1 MNHRD
6 NESRASVSQRVGRR
20 AGRFAVSAAA
30 LVLVAGAPAALGQDE
45 DGDLGLGLGA
55 IMEAARNAAETANSR
70 AAEAEQAAGVMSAP
84 AQPSNEPDEQRV
96 QELMDRVR
104 VDENMIVELHVQNE
118 ALANVLQLLS
128 IQSQRNIVASQA
140 VSATVSANLYGVTFY
155 EALDAILHVNGFGYV
170 EKGNFIHVYTLAEL
184 EQIEQASRRRVHKRV
199 TLNYLNAVDAAEF
212 VTPLLSEGSYIK
224 TNNRTERF
232 SLPGDAP
239 AGADDF
245 VHGAT
250 LIIFDYPDRV
260 EEIEGLLRELDT
272 RPAQVLVEATIVQT
286 QLNEANAFGVDFSII
301 ADLSMGDFV
310 NLGGPLGSVDGLIG
324 GTGSRISGGS
334 SQTVGVP
341 GDDGRGGALVS
352 TAGNASGPATFKAGI
367 VYNDVAVFLRMLDEV
382 GDTTIISNPKI
393 LTLNRMPARVL
404 VGRKVGY
411 LSTTS
416 NETSTTQTVQ
426 FLDTGTQ
433 LYFRPFVT
441 SEGMIRMELKPQ
453 VSEAVIRNAT
463 DATGAA
469 VTIPDEITNELVTNV
484 IVPDGHTIVLGG
496 LFRESTSTSRR
507 QVPFLGD
514 IPIIGAAFRGHEDE
528 TQRNEIIF
536 MITPSI
542 VSDDVLIKAGSEGM
556 EVARRARAG
565 SREGLLPW
573 SREKQASTLL
583 VEADRLAA
591 EGKTDQALHKVRRS
605 LELFPNQPDAIE
617 MREKL
622 MNERTVWPN
631 RDLLHSI
638 LHGEIDEL
646 LHTDVERRSGVTPAE
661 DSMTVTGT
669 VNEADG
675 MDDVNLADDS
685 MAIVTNG
692 EGQASGDGVAVAEAT
707 DEPMMEQVSV
717 AAETGEAWDD
727 GNVWGLEDTG
737 EAVASDVSGESPYTD
752 TNGTT
757 FEVASEPWSDNAGDD
772 LAFESTDAPLEEW
785 DNTGAQVAAEQ
796 APESPVTDSAPI
808 AANGSAS
815 WIDELNEEDRRILG
829 WATVMHGFRGL
840 ARFFREAAESTPTFT
855 TVPTEPTPAEDK

>member
-1 MNHRD
+1 M
-6 NESRASVSQRVGRR
+6 S
-20 AGRFAVSAAA
+20 AGA
-30 LVLVAGAPAALGQDE
+30 LVLVAGAPAAVAQDE
-45 DGDLGLGLGA
+45 DSDLGLEA
-55 IMEAARNAAETANSR
+55 IMNAAQS
-70 AAEAEQAAGVMSAP
+70 AGDGGGSFDASAP
-84 AQPSNEPDEQRV
+84 VPPSGEPDERRV

-118 ALANVLQLLS
+118 ALTNVLQLLS
-128 IQSQRNIVASQA
+128 IQSQRNIVASQS

-232 SLPGDAP
+232 NLPGDAP

-250 LIIFDYPDRV
+250 LIIYDYPDRI

-324 GTGSRISGGS
+324 GAGSRISGGS

-441 SEGMIRMELKPQ
+441 NEGMIRMELKPQ

-469 VTIPDEITNELVTNV
+469 ITIPDEITNELVTNV

-496 LFRESTSTSRR
+496 LFRESTSTARR

-536 MITPSI
+536 MIKPSI
-542 VSDDVLIKAGSEGM
+542 VSDDVLIKAGSEGL

-573 SREKQASTLL
+573 SREKRASALL

-605 LELFPNQPDAIE
+605 LELFPNQPEAIE

-631 RDLLHSI
+631 RDMLHSI
-638 LHGEIDEL
+638 LHGEIEEL
-646 LHTDVERRSGVTPAE
+646 LHTDVERRSGVTPAGGAVSAAGAV
-661 DSMTVTGT
+661 DR
-669 VNEADG
+669 ADG
-675 MDDVNLADDS
+675 MDGVNQADNAMVFVSDD
-685 MAIVTNG
+685 A
-692 EGQASGDGVAVAEAT
+692 ARPAGDDDDEAVVAEAPG
-707 DEPMMEQVSV
+707 EPQTEQAGIV
-717 AAETGEAWDD
+717 AGTGEARDAGNVRGFEDD
-727 GNVWGLEDTG
+727 GEG
-737 EAVASDVSGESPYTD
+737 VASEIPGGSPFSDVDE
-752 TNGTT
+752 TT
-757 FEVASEPWSDNAGDD
+757 IEVASEPWSSDTGDD
-772 LAFESTDAPLEEW
+772 LAFESDDAPLAEW
-785 DNTGAQVAAEQ
+785 DGAGVQVGAEQGEASSGADSNAVAANN
-796 APESPVTDSAPI
+796 T
-808 AANGSAS
+808 AS
-815 WIDELNEEDRRILG
+815 WIDELSEDDRHILG

-840 ARFFREAAESTPTFT
+840 ARFFREAAVQSAPTFT
-855 TVPTEPTPAEDK
+855 NVPTEPTPAEDK

>member
-1 MNHRD
+1 MSQRH
-6 NESRASVSQRVGRR
+6 NESSKFVSQRTHRR
-20 AGRFAVSAAA
+20 AGGFAMSAAA
-30 LVLVAGAPAALGQDE
+30 LALIAGAPAALAQDE

-55 IMEAARNAAETANSR
+55 IMEAARNAAASATGR
-70 AAEAEQAAGVMSAP
+70 AAEVNATLGDTPAP
-84 AQPSNEPDEQRV
+84 AQPSNQPDEQRV

-128 IQSQRNIVASQA
+128 IQSQRNIVASQN

-184 EQIEQASRRRVHKRV
+184 EQIEQASRRRVHKRLV
-199 TLNYLNAVDAAEF
+199 LNYLNAVDAAEF
-212 VTPLLSEGSYIK
+212 VTPLLSEGSFIK

-232 SLPGDAP
+232 TLPGDAP

-411 LSTTS
+411 LSTTTS
-416 NETSTTQTVQ
+416 ETSTTQTVQ

-441 SEGMIRMELKPQ
+441 NEGMIRMELKPQ

-463 DATGAA
+463 DTSGSQ

-514 IPIIGAAFRGHEDE
+514 IPIIGAAFRGHDDE

-536 MITPSI
+536 MIKPSI
-542 VSDDVLIKAGSEGM
+542 VSDNVMIKAGAEGL

-565 SREGLLPW
+565 AREGLLPW
-573 SREKQASTLL
+573 SREKRASMLL

-591 EGKTDQALHKVRRS
+591 EGKTDQALHRVRRS
-605 LELFPNQPDAIE
+605 LELFPSQPDAIE

-638 LHGEIDEL
+638 LHGEVEEL
-646 LHTDVERRSGVTPAE
+646 LHTDVERRSAVTPAA
-661 DSMTVTGT
+661 DSMSVTS
-669 VNEADG
+669 ASDG
-675 MDDVNLADDS
+675 VSVPDTADDS
-685 MAIVTNG
+685 MVFVSDDAAQPSG
-692 EGQASGDGVAVAEAT
+692 EETVVAEST
-707 DEPMMEQVSV
+707 DEPQMEQVNV
-717 AAETGEAWDD
+717 DAETGEAWDA
-727 GNVWGLEDTG
+727 GAVWGLEDIR
-737 EAVASDVSGESPYTD
+737 EASASSERTDSPYTD
-752 TNGTT
+752 ADGTT
-757 FEVASEPWSDNAGDD
+757 FEVASEPSSHDTGDD
-772 LAFESTDAPLEEW
+772 LAFESNGAPLEEW
-785 DNTGAQVAAEQ
+785 DSGAQA
-796 APESPVTDSAPI
+796 
-808 AANGSAS
+808 AANDSTS
-815 WIDELNEEDRRILG
+815 WIDELSEEDRRILG
-829 WATVMHGFRGL
+829 WATMMHGFRGL
-840 ARFFREAAESTPTFT
+840 ARIFGAAAESAPTFT

>member
-1 MNHRD
+1 MSQRP
-6 NESRASVSQRVGRR
+6 NESSVSGSQQNIRR
-20 AGRFAVSAAA
+20 AGRIARSAAA
-30 LVLVAGAPAALGQDE
+30 LVLIAGAPAALAQNDS
-45 DGDLGLGLGA
+45 GDLGLGLA
-55 IMEAARNAAETANSR
+55 AVMEAARNAAG
-70 AAEAEQAAGVMSAP
+70 AAGGGAGANGATPTAP
-84 AQPSNEPDEQRV
+84 AQASNEPDERRV

-184 EQIEQASRRRVHKRV
+184 EQIEQASRRRIHKRV

-212 VTPLLSEGSYIK
+212 VSPLLSEGSYIK

-232 SLPGDAP
+232 NLPGDAP
-239 AGADDF
+239 AGADDY

-250 LIIFDYPDRV
+250 LIIFDYADRV

-334 SQTVGVP
+334 SQTVGIP

-352 TAGNASGPATFKAGI
+352 TAGNSSGPATFKAGI

-411 LSTTS
+411 LSTTTS
-416 NETSTTQTVQ
+416 ETSTTQTVQ

-441 SEGMIRMELKPQ
+441 NEGMIRMELKPQ

-463 DATGAA
+463 DTSGSQ

-496 LFRESTSTSRR
+496 LFRESTTTSRR

-542 VSDDVLIKAGSEGM
+542 VSDDVLIKAGSEGL

-565 SREGLLPW
+565 AREGLLPW
-573 SREKQASTLL
+573 SREKQASKLL
-583 VEADRLAA
+583 VDADRLAS
-591 EGKTDQALHKVRRS
+591 EGKTEEALHRVRRS

-631 RDLLHSI
+631 RDLLHNI
-638 LHGEIDEL
+638 LHSEIDEL
-646 LHTDVERRSGVTPAE
+646 LHSDVRRALIDPPAPANEVFSAGNGAQSSQPFAGTSRAASSDGIDIAAASGQAWDSGDVWGHEGSNEALAVSDSDDAPYADTDVS
-661 DSMTVTGT
+661 
-669 VNEADG
+669 
-675 MDDVNLADDS
+675 
-685 MAIVTNG
+685 
-692 EGQASGDGVAVAEAT
+692 
-707 DEPMMEQVSV
+707 
-717 AAETGEAWDD
+717 
-727 GNVWGLEDTG
+727 
-737 EAVASDVSGESPYTD
+737 
-752 TNGTT
+752 T
-757 FEVASEPWSDNAGDD
+757 FEVTSEPWFNDTDD
-772 LAFESTDAPLEEW
+772 GLAFEGANAPLEEW
-785 DNTGAQVAAEQ
+785 DDNGVQFVEENGAATPSEDTGFVA
-796 APESPVTDSAPI
+796 
-808 AANGSAS
+808 GSASTS
-815 WIDELNEEDRRILG
+815 WIDELSEEDRRILG
-829 WATVMHGFRGL
+829 WATMMHGFRGL
-840 ARFFREAAESTPTFT
+840 ARIFGVASESTPTYS
-855 TVPTEPTPAEDK
+855 TVPTEPTAAEDK

>member
-1 MNHRD
+1 MSHRH
-6 NESRASVSQRVGRR
+6 NESSVFVSQRTHRR
-20 AGRFAVSAAA
+20 AGGFAMSAAA
-30 LVLVAGAPAALGQDE
+30 LAMIAGAPVALAQDE

-55 IMEAARNAAETANSR
+55 LMEAARQAAETASGQAGGVG
-70 AAEAEQAAGVMSAP
+70 AATGDELAP
-84 AQPSNEPDEQRV
+84 GQPSNEPDEQRV

-118 ALANVLQLLS
+118 SLANVLQLLS
-128 IQSQRNIVASQA
+128 IQSQRNIVASQS

-184 EQIEQASRRRVHKRV
+184 EQIEQASRRRVHKRLV
-199 TLNYLNAVDAAEF
+199 LNYLNAVDAAEF
-212 VTPLLSEGSYIK
+212 VTPLLSEGSFIK

-441 SEGMIRMELKPQ
+441 NEGMIRMELKPQ

-514 IPIIGAAFRGHEDE
+514 IPIIGAAFRGHDDE

-536 MITPSI
+536 MIKPSI
-542 VSDDVLIKAGSEGM
+542 VSDNVMIKAGTEGL

-565 SREGLLPW
+565 AREGLLPW
-573 SREKQASTLL
+573 SREKQASMLL

-591 EGKTDQALHKVRRS
+591 EGKTDQALHRVRRS

-638 LHGEIDEL
+638 LHGEVEEL
-646 LHTDVERRSGVTPAE
+646 LHTDVERRSAVTPAA
-661 DSMTVTGT
+661 DSMSVTS
-669 VNEADG
+669 ASDG
-675 MDDVNLADDS
+675 VGAQDAADDS
-685 MAIVTNG
+685 MVFVSDDAGQPSG
-692 EGQASGDGVAVAEAT
+692 EETVVAEAT
-707 DEPMMEQVSV
+707 DEPQMEQVNIV
-717 AAETGEAWDD
+717 AETGEAWDA
-727 GNVWGLEDTG
+727 GNVWGLEESG
-737 EAVASDVSGESPYTD
+737 EAFASSERADSPYTD
-752 TNGTT
+752 ADGTI
-757 FEVASEPWSDNAGDD
+757 FEVASEPWSNDTGDD
-772 LAFESTDAPLEEW
+772 LAFESNDAPLEEW
-785 DNTGAQVAAEQ
+785 DAIGVQRAEQPDEASPSDNTGFVAAN
-796 APESPVTDSAPI
+796 DST
-808 AANGSAS
+808 S
-815 WIDELNEEDRRILG
+815 WIDELSEEDRRILG
-829 WATVMHGFRGL
+829 WATMMHGFRGL
-840 ARFFREAAESTPTFT
+840 ARIFGAAAESAPTFT
-855 TVPTEPTPAEDK
+855 TVPTEPTPAEEK

>member
-1 MNHRD
+1 MSHRH
-6 NESRASVSQRVGRR
+6 NESSGSESQRKNRRVGRV
-20 AGRFAVSAAA
+20 ATSAAA
-30 LVLVAGAPAALGQDE
+30 LALIAGTPAAFAQDE
-45 DGDLGLGLGA
+45 DSDLGLGLGA
-55 IMEAARNAAETANSR
+55 IMEAARNAAASANSR
-70 AAEAEQAAGVMSAP
+70 AAGVNATAGDMPAP
-84 AQPSNEPDEQRV
+84 AQQSNQPDEQRV

-212 VTPLLSEGSYIK
+212 VTPLLSEGSFIK

-334 SQTVGVP
+334 SQTVGIP

-441 SEGMIRMELKPQ
+441 NEGMIRMELKPQ

-496 LFRESTSTSRR
+496 LFRESTTTSRR

-542 VSDDVLIKAGSEGM
+542 VSDDVLIKAGTEGL

-565 SREGLLPW
+565 AREGLLPW
-573 SREKQASTLL
+573 SREKQASKLL
-583 VEADRLAA
+583 VDADRLAS
-591 EGKTDQALHKVRRS
+591 EGKTEEALHRVRRS

-638 LHGEIDEL
+638 IHGEVEEL
-646 LHTDVERRSGVTPAE
+646 LHTDADRRSAITPAP
-661 DSMTVTGT
+661 DSMSVTGT
-669 VNEADG
+669 AGGPD
-675 MDDVNLADDS
+675 A
-685 MAIVTNG
+685 ANG
-692 EGQASGDGVAVAEAT
+692 TMAVAAAEPERSGGNAASFAETT
-707 DEPMMEQVSV
+707 DDPQMEQVNVV
-717 AAETGEAWDD
+717 ADTGEAWDS
-727 GNVWGLEDTG
+727 GNVWGLEESGDPF
-737 EAVASDVSGESPYTD
+737 ASDVQADSPNTD
-752 TNGTT
+752 ADSAA
-757 FEVASEPWSDNAGDD
+757 FEVASEPWSNAAGND
-772 LAFESTDAPLEEW
+772 LAIERNDAPLEEW
-785 DNTGAQVAAEQ
+785 DNGAQVA
-796 APESPVTDSAPI
+796 ESDST
-808 AANGSAS
+808 S
-815 WIDELNEEDRRILG
+815 WIDELNEEERRILG
-829 WATVMHGFRGL
+829 WATMMHGFRGL
-840 ARFFREAAESTPTFT
+840 ARIFGAAAESVPSFS
-855 TVPTEPTPAEDK
+855 TVPTEPTPAENK